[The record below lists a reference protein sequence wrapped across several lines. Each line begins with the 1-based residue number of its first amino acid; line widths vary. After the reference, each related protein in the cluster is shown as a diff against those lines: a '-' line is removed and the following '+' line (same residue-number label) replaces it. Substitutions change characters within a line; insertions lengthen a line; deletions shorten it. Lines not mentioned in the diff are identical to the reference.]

1 MANLKYAVLDP
12 KGAIKHIDNT
22 FESCLKWITDGFTDY
37 DNPAYI
43 PVEDVTD
50 LGVIRV
56 TIAKIQRK
64 PQFKILKSVVVDIYD
79 ENKMKEVLNNGGS
92 EDNSCDHLF
101 EEW

>member
-1 MANLKYAVLDP
+1 MANFKYAVLDP

-22 FESCLKWITDGFTDY
+22 FESCLKWITDGFIDCA
-37 DNPAYI
+37 D
-43 PVEDVTD
+43 VEDLTD
-50 LGVIRV
+50 IGVFRV